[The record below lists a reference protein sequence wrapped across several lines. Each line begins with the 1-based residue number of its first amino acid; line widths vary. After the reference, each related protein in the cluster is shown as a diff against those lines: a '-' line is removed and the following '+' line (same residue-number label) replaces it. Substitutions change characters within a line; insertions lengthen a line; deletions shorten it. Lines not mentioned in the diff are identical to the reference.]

1 MGDIVIIGGGFA
13 GLEAAKVLS
22 KRRSKLEQRRILL
35 VDAKSHFDFLP
46 ILPDVAGGRV
56 DKNHAS
62 MEMAQY
68 LENLGV
74 NFSQDEVV
82 KIDTDK
88 KEIFLKS
95 DHVLSYEFLILA
107 CGSVTNFFNDE
118 KIQRVAL
125 KCDTSDDAQM
135 LKNVVTTYPT
145 KNILIIGGGYTGIE
159 IASQLAC
166 LLKRKKV
173 KKYSLNIIE
182 KGEDILGVLPG
193 WMKDYCRINLCSLRV
208 HVHTDCFLKEVNDQA
223 IKLSNGLEF
232 SNYLLIWTAGV
243 QTPAFVQELKHD
255 KDKQGRLY
263 VGADLS
269 FDKNAFAVGDTA
281 CFKYKDKPLRMSV
294 QFSLCQA
301 RVVASNIVRSI
312 ARKKNLVSYKPL
324 DLGFL
329 VPMANRKA
337 CGKILFFKIWGFL
350 GWLCHYAMCIYRS
363 LSSKNRLGLA
373 FDAISR
379 MGKND

>member
-13 GLEAAKVLS
+13 GLEAARVLS
-22 KRRSKLEQRRILL
+22 KRRSKLGERRILL

-56 DKNHAS
+56 DKSHAT
-62 MEMAQY
+62 MERTQY
-68 LENLGV
+68 LGLLGV

-95 DHVLSYEFLILA
+95 GHVLSYEFLILA
-107 CGSVTNFFNDE
+107 SGSVTDFFNNAD
-118 KIQRVAL
+118 IQRVAL
-125 KCDTSDDAQM
+125 KLDTSDDAQM
-135 LKNVVTTYPT
+135 IKNVVTTYPT
-145 KNILIIGGGYTGIE
+145 KNILVVGGGYTGVE

-173 KKYSLNIIE
+173 KKYSLSIIE
-182 KGEDILGVLPG
+182 KGEDILSSLPD

-208 HVHTDCFLKEVNDQA
+208 HVHTDCSLKEVNERSV
-223 IKLSNGLEF
+223 KLSNGLEF
-232 SNYLLIWTAGV
+232 FNYLLIWTAGV
-243 QTPAFVQELKHD
+243 RAPAFVRELKFD
-255 KDKQGRLY
+255 KDKQGRLF

-269 FDKNAFAVGDTA
+269 FDKNAFAIGDAA
-281 CFKYKDKPLRMSV
+281 CCKYKDKPLRMSV
-294 QFSLCQA
+294 QFSIAQA
-301 RVVASNIVRSI
+301 RVTASNIIRLI
-312 ARKKNLVSYKPL
+312 EKKEKLISYRPL

-329 VPMANRKA
+329 VPLANRKA
-337 CGKILFFKIWGFL
+337 CGKIVFFRIWGFL

-373 FDAISR
+373 RDTIFRI
-379 MGKND
+379 G

>member
-13 GLEAAKVLS
+13 GLEAARVLS
-22 KRRSKLEQRRILL
+22 KRRSKLGERRILL

-68 LENLGV
+68 LEDLGV

-88 KEIFLKS
+88 KEVFLKS
-95 DHVLSYEFLILA
+95 SHVLSYEFLILA
-107 CGSVTNFFNDE
+107 SGSVTNFFNNKD
-118 KIQRVAL
+118 IQRVAL
-125 KCDTSDDAQM
+125 KLDTSDDAQM

-145 KNILIIGGGYTGIE
+145 KNILVIGGGYTGVE

-166 LLKRKKV
+166 LLKHKKV

-182 KGEDILGVLPG
+182 KGEDILGVLPD

-208 HVHTDCFLKEVNDQA
+208 HMYAECSLKEVNEQSV
-223 IKLSNGLEF
+223 KLSNGLEF

-243 QTPAFVQELKHD
+243 QTPAFVRELKFD
-255 KDKQGRLY
+255 KDKQGRLS
-263 VGADLS
+263 VGTDLS
-269 FDKNAFAVGDTA
+269 FDKNSFAIGDAA

-294 QFSLCQA
+294 QFSIAQA
-301 RVVASNIVRSI
+301 RVAASNIIRLI
-312 ARKKNLVSYKPL
+312 AKKEKMVPYRPL

-329 VPMANRKA
+329 VPLANRKA
-337 CGKILFFKIWGFL
+337 CGKILFFKVWGLL
-350 GWLCHYAMCIYRS
+350 GWLCHYGMCIYRS
-363 LSSKNRLGLA
+363 LSLKNRLGLVRDTI
-373 FDAISR
+373 FRI
-379 MGKND
+379 G